1 MHALRTDLQ
10 SLPPVAPLTAGS
22 YLLGEEIAR
31 GGYGTVHRARH
42 ADTGLPAAVK
52 LLHADLFEDPDA
64 APRFEREASVVLA
77 LSHPGIVRT
86 HSWGRTADGR
96 PYLVMELL
104 QGESLADRLR
114 ARGRLPIEEALAIL
128 DPLASALA
136 AVHAAGIVH
145 RDIKPPNIFL
155 AEDRPEGSVVLLDFG
170 LAKLLATEGPALTSS
185 RVALGTI
192 PYMAPEQV
200 RCEPLDPRTDVYA
213 LAAVTYTML
222 TGSPP
227 FGARPTGVLRQ
238 IHARARPPLPSEQA
252 PLDSA
257 LDAPLLAALSRDPEA
272 RPPSAAAFIASLR
285 GALAGRIQTIK
296 TSPSPAPLPTRPAP
310 AAPETH
316 ATPAAPT
323 THATHATPATPAAPA
338 TPAPSR
344 SSSAPDDSPAAETA
358 IHPRAAASAPLAV
371 AVFAR
376 ASLTDEAA
384 SEHDEVVAEALESTL
399 PILRTELA
407 AAGLIPVQETTSTL
421 LALSER
427 PLDTTAADDMLSA
440 CARALRQ
447 VMSDPHRSRLIAL
460 SIAVHTGPLDRHPSG
475 ALLQTGLL
483 DPRTWAPPA
492 TQGIVASHSAL
503 GESTRKKEP
512 IPGQEG
518 YFQIA

>member
-192 PYMAPEQV
+192 PFMAPEQV

-285 GALAGRIQTIK
+285 DALAGRIQPISTL
-296 TSPSPAPLPTRPAP
+296 PSPAPLAIRPAP
-310 AAPETH
+310 EAPATRTAN
-316 ATPAAPT
+316 ATPP
-323 THATHATPATPAAPA
+323 APA
-338 TPAPSR
+338 TPTPSHP
-344 SSSAPDDSPAAETA
+344 SSALDDSPPAETA
-358 IHPRAAASAPLAV
+358 IHPRAAASAPLATASAPLAV

-421 LALSER
+421 LALSES
-427 PLDTTAADDMLSA
+427 PLGTPATDDILSA
-440 CARALRQ
+440 CARALRE

-492 TQGIVASHSAL
+492 AQGVVASHSAL
-503 GESTRKKEP
+503 GESAREKEP
-512 IPGQEG
+512 IPGQDG